1 MRPNMHLTKTF
12 ETFPGIDSW
21 MMKKPLG
28 MKSLMGL
35 TSERIYSKS
44 MLIKEIQ
51 YRMSPDK
58 EGSIAKGLPIDMLYD
73 FKIHFK
79 GLFRIRYR
87 GKTDYR
93 KRYFRDPNHCIQRY
107 ATSFAIYPIESKW
120 EQIYKTII
128 GEK

>member
-12 ETFPGIDSW
+12 ETWPGIDGW

-120 EQIYKTII
+120 EQIYYTII